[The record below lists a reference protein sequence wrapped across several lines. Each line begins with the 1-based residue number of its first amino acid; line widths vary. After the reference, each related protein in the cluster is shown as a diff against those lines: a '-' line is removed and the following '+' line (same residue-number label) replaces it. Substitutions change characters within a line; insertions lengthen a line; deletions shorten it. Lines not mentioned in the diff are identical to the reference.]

1 MLAQIA
7 RHGHFDL
14 EIDAKGDL
22 EIDGHHTVED
32 VGWVLGQALREAL
45 GDRRGIVRFGHAYV
59 PLDEALTRVVIDL
72 SGRPYLVYKAEFNFA
87 RIGDLQTELIEE
99 FLKAFVQ
106 EGRFNLHVENLYG
119 RNQHHIAET
128 IFKATARALHIA
140 TRVEHAEIPS
150 TKGVLCTAE
159 RRNNLATGVSPWTLT
174 KKATAPKGRQNPK
187 ASVAP
192 TGLMFL
198 DLNPRACARGYGC
211 IARCAS

>member
-1 MLAQIA
+1 MDARIATKSRKTNETDIRVSLNLDGKGDHQIATGIPFFDHMLAQLA

-14 EIDAKGDL
+14 EIEAKGDL

-72 SGRPYLVYKAEFNFA
+72 SGRPYLVYKAEFKSP

-99 FLKAFVQ
+99 FLKALVQ
-106 EGRFNLHVENLYG
+106 EGRLNLHVENLYG

-128 IFKATARALHIA
+128 IFKATARALYSA
-140 TRVEHAEIPS
+140 TRVEHAQIPS
-150 TKGVLCTAE
+150 TKGVL
-159 RRNNLATGVSPWTLT
+159 
-174 KKATAPKGRQNPK
+174 
-187 ASVAP
+187 
-192 TGLMFL
+192 
-198 DLNPRACARGYGC
+198 
-211 IARCAS
+211 

>member
-1 MLAQIA
+1 MDARKTTKSRKTNETDIQVSLNLDGTGEHRIVTGIPFFDHMLAQIA

-59 PLDEALTRVVIDL
+59 PLDEALSRVVIDL
-72 SGRPYLVYKAEFNFA
+72 SGRPYLVYRAEFKSA

-106 EGRFNLHVENLYG
+106 EGRLNLHVENLYG

-128 IFKATARALHIA
+128 IFKGTGRALHSA
-140 TRVEHAEIPS
+140 TRVEHAGIPS
-150 TKGVLCTAE
+150 TKGVL
-159 RRNNLATGVSPWTLT
+159 
-174 KKATAPKGRQNPK
+174 
-187 ASVAP
+187 
-192 TGLMFL
+192 
-198 DLNPRACARGYGC
+198 
-211 IARCAS
+211 

>member
-1 MLAQIA
+1 MDPRITTKSRKTNETDIRVSLNLDGTGEHRIATGIPFFDHMLSQIA

-72 SGRPYLVYKAEFNFA
+72 SGRPYLVYKAEFKSP

-99 FLKAFVQ
+99 FLKALVQ

-128 IFKATARALHIA
+128 IFKATARAMHIA
-140 TRVEHAEIPS
+140 TRVEHSEIPS
-150 TKGVLCTAE
+150 TKGVL
-159 RRNNLATGVSPWTLT
+159 
-174 KKATAPKGRQNPK
+174 
-187 ASVAP
+187 
-192 TGLMFL
+192 
-198 DLNPRACARGYGC
+198 
-211 IARCAS
+211 

>member
-1 MLAQIA
+1 MMEARQSTRTRKTNETEIRISLNLDGNGQHHIATGIPFFDHMLTQIA

-32 VGWVLGQALREAL
+32 VGLVLGQALREAL
-45 GDRRGIVRFGHAYV
+45 GDRRGITRFGHAYV

-72 SGRPYLVYKAEFNFA
+72 SGRPYLVYKVEFKSA

-106 EGRFNLHVENLYG
+106 EGRLNLHVENLYG

-150 TKGVLCTAE
+150 TKGVL
-159 RRNNLATGVSPWTLT
+159 
-174 KKATAPKGRQNPK
+174 
-187 ASVAP
+187 
-192 TGLMFL
+192 
-198 DLNPRACARGYGC
+198 
-211 IARCAS
+211 

>member
-1 MLAQIA
+1 MDTRKTTKSRKTNETDIRVTLNLDGTGDHRISTGIPFFDHMLAQIA

-14 EIDAKGDL
+14 EIEAKGDL

-45 GDRRGIVRFGHAYV
+45 GDRRGITRFGHAYV

-72 SGRPYLVYKAEFNFA
+72 SGRPYLVYKAEFKVA
-87 RIGDLQTELIEE
+87 RVGDLQTELIEE

-106 EGRFNLHVENLYG
+106 EGRLNLHVENLYG

-128 IFKATARALHIA
+128 IFKATARALHTA

-150 TKGVLCTAE
+150 TKGVL
-159 RRNNLATGVSPWTLT
+159 
-174 KKATAPKGRQNPK
+174 
-187 ASVAP
+187 
-192 TGLMFL
+192 
-198 DLNPRACARGYGC
+198 
-211 IARCAS
+211 

>member
-1 MLAQIA
+1 MKPRTASKARKTKETDIKVSLNLDGTGQCNVATGIPFFDHMLAQIA

-14 EIDAKGDL
+14 EVNAKGDI

-72 SGRPYLVYKAEFNFA
+72 SGRPYLVYKADFRVA
-87 RIGDLQTELIEE
+87 RVGDLQTELIEE
-99 FLKAFVQ
+99 FLKALVQ

-128 IFKATARALHIA
+128 IFKGTARALYSA
-140 TRVEHAEIPS
+140 TRVEHAQIPS
-150 TKGVLCTAE
+150 TKGVL
-159 RRNNLATGVSPWTLT
+159 
-174 KKATAPKGRQNPK
+174 
-187 ASVAP
+187 
-192 TGLMFL
+192 
-198 DLNPRACARGYGC
+198 
-211 IARCAS
+211 

>member
-1 MLAQIA
+1 MDARIATKSLKTNETDIRVSLNLDGKGDHQIATGIPFLDHMLAQIA

-14 EIDAKGDL
+14 EIEAKGDL

-72 SGRPYLVYKAEFNFA
+72 SGRPYLVYKAEFKSP

-99 FLKAFVQ
+99 FLKALVQ

-128 IFKATARALHIA
+128 IFKATARALYSA
-140 TRVEHAEIPS
+140 TRVEHAQIPS
-150 TKGVLCTAE
+150 TKGVL
-159 RRNNLATGVSPWTLT
+159 
-174 KKATAPKGRQNPK
+174 
-187 ASVAP
+187 
-192 TGLMFL
+192 
-198 DLNPRACARGYGC
+198 
-211 IARCAS
+211 

>member
-1 MLAQIA
+1 MATKSRKTKETDIRVSLNLDGTGECKVATGIPFFDHMLAQLA
-7 RHGHFDL
+7 KHGHLNLDV
-14 EIDAKGDL
+14 DAKGDL

-72 SGRPYLVYKAEFNFA
+72 SGRPYLVYKVEF
-87 RIGDLQTELIEE
+87 RSVRVGDLQTELIEE

-128 IFKATARALHIA
+128 VFKATALALYRA

-150 TKGVLCTAE
+150 TKGVL
-159 RRNNLATGVSPWTLT
+159 
-174 KKATAPKGRQNPK
+174 
-187 ASVAP
+187 
-192 TGLMFL
+192 
-198 DLNPRACARGYGC
+198 
-211 IARCAS
+211 

>member
-1 MLAQIA
+1 MDARIVTKSRKTNETDIRVSLNLDGKGDHQIATGIPFFDHMLAQIA

-14 EIDAKGDL
+14 EIEAKGDL

-72 SGRPYLVYKAEFNFA
+72 SGRPYLVYKAEFKSP

-99 FLKAFVQ
+99 FLKALVQ

-128 IFKATARALHIA
+128 IFKGTARALYSA

-150 TKGVLCTAE
+150 TKGVL
-159 RRNNLATGVSPWTLT
+159 
-174 KKATAPKGRQNPK
+174 
-187 ASVAP
+187 
-192 TGLMFL
+192 
-198 DLNPRACARGYGC
+198 
-211 IARCAS
+211 